1 MTRSDSFLEPQARGA
16 ARVLILGMGDLGAQ
30 IARIVVENR
39 FASTCLLAGN
49 SPAAKQWAQ
58 LLRIVTGAEVE
69 GRRVDALD
77 AEAVQMLFADYEP
90 ELIIQCAS
98 LLSPFALANSDSP
111 AAKAV
116 LQGGFALQA
125 SAQLPAIRNVML
137 AHRSLGLTC
146 PVVNCSYPDLTH
158 PMLAGEGL
166 APTCGIGNVA
176 ILAMR
181 FQRLIA
187 GAKSSRLRVIS
198 HHAQLIRSL
207 LGDGPAPLVYL
218 DDRQLQEEELLL
230 KTGLYSGVTLN
241 YLAAA
246 TIVPILTGLLR
257 RDVVVETHVPGV
269 HGLAGGYPVRFEEG
283 EMRIDLPE
291 VVSQERA
298 VQFNVESAALEG
310 IERVDENGTLFYT
323 QHAVDAV
330 AQCCP
335 ELAKPLAVGNSL
347 KRFDLLQRAL
357 GEKSP

>member
-1 MTRSDSFLEPQARGA
+1 LTSSEIALAQRAP
-16 ARVLILGMGDLGAQ
+16 RVLILGMGDLGAQ
-30 IARIVVENR
+30 IARIVVENQ
-39 FASTCLLAGN
+39 FASSCLLAG
-49 SPAAKQWAQ
+49 SSAAAGQWAQ
-58 LLRIVTGAEVE
+58 LLRIVTGADVA
-69 GRRVDALD
+69 GRQVDALD
-77 AEAVQMLFADYEP
+77 AEALKKLFTDYEP

-98 LLSPFALANSDSP
+98 LLSPFALAKSGSP
-111 AAKAV
+111 AAKAI

-181 FQRLIA
+181 LQRLIP
-187 GAKSSRLRVIS
+187 GAESGRLRVIS
-198 HHAQLIRSL
+198 HHAQLMRSL
-207 LGDGPAPLVYL
+207 LGDGPVPLVYL
-218 DDRQLQEEELLL
+218 DDRQLPEEELLL
-230 KTGLYSGVTLN
+230 KTGLHGGATLN

-257 RDVVVETHVPGV
+257 REVVVKTHAPGV
-269 HGLAGGYPVRFEEG
+269 YGLPGGYPVRFEDG
-283 EMRIDLPE
+283 EMRIDLPAG
-291 VVSQERA
+291 VSQERA

-310 IERVDENGTLFYT
+310 IERVDENGTLFCT
-323 QHAVDAV
+323 QHARDAV

-335 ELAKPLAVGNSL
+335 ELAEPLAVGDGL
-347 KRFDLLQRAL
+347 KRFDVLKRLL
-357 GEKSP
+357 S